1 MVVGQDLLEI
11 AHKEMKNA
19 QSEMEDWQ
27 KRRASLDS
35 KRLKMIDNAKH

>member
-1 MVVGQDLLEI
+1 MVAGQDLLEI

-19 QSEMEDWQ
+19 QSETEDWH

-35 KRLKMIDNAKH
+35 KRLKMIDSAKH